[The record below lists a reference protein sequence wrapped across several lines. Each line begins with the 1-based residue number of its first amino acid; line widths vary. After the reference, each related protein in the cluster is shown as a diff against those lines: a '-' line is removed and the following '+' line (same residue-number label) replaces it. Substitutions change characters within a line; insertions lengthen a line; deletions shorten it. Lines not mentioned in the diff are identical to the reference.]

1 MKSKFA
7 ATAVFLALSAAAGS
21 ASAAGPSDPQ
31 IAAIVVTA
39 NQVDIDAGNLALSKA
54 KSPDVKTFAQLMIT
68 DHSGVNK
75 AATELVQKLHVT
87 PEASPTSQSLQKG
100 GDDNVAA
107 LKKLSGSAFDRA
119 YVDHEVAYHQAVLDA
134 VDTTLIPNAQN
145 AELKAL
151 LVKVRPAFVAHLAHA
166 KRLQGEL
173 AR

>member
-173 AR
+173 AK